1 MYNRC
6 GFHLPSPSSPVGQ
19 QFNYNHY
26 FFTPATCLLFSFNIY
41 FYFCRHNLSTSCH
54 FYLAVPVIQD
64 TIPSWYL
71 SQHKFISTQ
80 FGTSVSWCRSCLYLS
95 SIPLP
100 TPSLLFLSLPRNFQ
114 TQSIGFLLSSIH
126 FPPVYL

>member
-1 MYNRC
+1 MDFTYRHHLHQSVNNLITIIISLLRLLVSF
-6 GFHLPSPSSPVGQ
+6 FHLTYI
-19 QFNYNHY
+19 F
-26 FFTPATCLLFSFNIY
+26 I
-41 FYFCRHNLSTSCH
+41 FCRHNLSTSCH

-80 FGTSVSWCRSCLYLS
+80 FGTSVGCCRSCLYLS